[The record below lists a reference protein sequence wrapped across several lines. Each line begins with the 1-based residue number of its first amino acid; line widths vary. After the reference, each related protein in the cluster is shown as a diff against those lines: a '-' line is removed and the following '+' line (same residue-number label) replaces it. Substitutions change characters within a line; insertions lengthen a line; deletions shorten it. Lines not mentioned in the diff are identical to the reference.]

1 MNAPRWLTSPLVG
14 TAGVM
19 AGLFLISFPMRKLT
33 SAAPVALPVPV
44 VAGPSEIP
52 AVLRLRLLAPAKRVV
67 VATADGRILLEKND
81 APAGES
87 EHDTVLNLA
96 YGETDLALSVESV
109 EEEYETAV
117 FLTVLP
123 DGREERTGHAI
134 GAGVFGDTL
143 HYGWPHAH

>member
-1 MNAPRWLTSPLVG
+1 MNALRWLTSPLVG

-19 AGLFLISFPMRKLT
+19 AGLLLISLPMRKLT

-44 VAGPSEIP
+44 AAGSSEIP

-67 VATADGRILLEKND
+67 IATTDGRILLEKID

-87 EHDTVLNLA
+87 EHDAVLHLVH
-96 YGETDLALSVESV
+96 GETDLELSVESA
-109 EEEYETAV
+109 EEENETAV

-123 DGREERTGHAI
+123 DGREEQTGHAI
-134 GAGVFGDTL
+134 GVGFFEDIL
-143 HYGWPHAH
+143 HYGWSHAH